1 MQAVARMKI
10 SNTDKQGGQ
19 SRWNL
24 ETTWMVDEG
33 EGQSRED
40 PSFELRGFGEDAI
53 IGPHWDLE
61 DISQTNEQF

>member
-1 MQAVARMKI
+1 
-10 SNTDKQGGQ
+10 
-19 SRWNL
+19 
-24 ETTWMVDEG
+24 MVDKG

-53 IGPHWDLE
+53 IRPHWDLE